1 MGFGILLFGYT
12 MLIEY
17 GITVSSE
24 FNIGIDIFPDILG
37 YFLMFYATRKLSPYS
52 QGFKNAR
59 FMSILMMVLG
69 AATLILPIAA
79 LFQKGLPII
88 STALQYC
95 YFTRDI
101 FVFIFS
107 VFVFAGIREL
117 AKDVDLPKVASK
129 AVTATVLW
137 ALYLIPRI
145 SIFIVNYTDAQKS
158 FVSIL
163 YSIFFY
169 IALLFSVYVLFNCH
183 VRICYEGE
191 EDPETKES
199 VIEKFIKKIKNK
211 PD

>member
-17 GITVSSE
+17 GITVSSK

-107 VFVFAGIREL
+107 VFVFALPHTENINIHCEL
-117 AKDVDLPKVASK
+117 HRRAKELCKHFVLNFLLYCAS
-129 AVTATVLW
+129 
-137 ALYLIPRI
+137 
-145 SIFIVNYTDAQKS
+145 FQ
-158 FVSIL
+158 
-163 YSIFFY
+163 
-169 IALLFSVYVLFNCH
+169 
-183 VRICYEGE
+183 RICL
-191 EDPETKES
+191 
-199 VIEKFIKKIKNK
+199 V
-211 PD
+211 